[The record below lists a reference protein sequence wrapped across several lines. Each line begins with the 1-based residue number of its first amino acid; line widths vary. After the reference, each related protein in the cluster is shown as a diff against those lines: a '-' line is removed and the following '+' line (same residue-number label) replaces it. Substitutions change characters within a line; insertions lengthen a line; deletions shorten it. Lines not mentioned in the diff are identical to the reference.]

1 MENVLNHKSYKK
13 NFVVVLVI
21 VVTLIVSMIAGGF
34 LIGKYFSNEKNVPVL
49 SKEQLNENVSEDRKN
64 AITSVVSKVSD
75 AIVGINV
82 EEVREVRNPFY
93 DDPFFRQFFGDIGPQ
108 KQVVRGLGSGFIISP
123 DGYILTNDHVAGNAT
138 KISVTLTTGETV
150 QAELIGSDQVS
161 DVALLKIDK
170 KNLPFLEFAN
180 SDNVLIGEW
189 AIAFGNPF
197 GLFEINDKPTV
208 TVGVVSATNMSVTA
222 EGRRVYKDMI
232 QTDASINSGNSGG
245 PLVDIEG
252 KVIGMNTIIYTGGS
266 FSSGSIGVG
275 FAISIN
281 RVVNIMN
288 ELKAKGS
295 IDRNFN
301 VGFNIQPVDE
311 RIAQYYELEK
321 AEGVIV
327 TQILR
332 GGLADRAGLKPED
345 IIIGVNGK
353 PVRNQ
358 QDLVYVINDS
368 RVGDVLI
375 LKILRDGDER
385 EIEMTLEGQ

>member
-1 MENVLNHKSYKK
+1 M
-13 NFVVVLVI
+13 
-21 VVTLIVSMIAGGF
+21 
-34 LIGKYFSNEKNVPVL
+34 
-49 SKEQLNENVSEDRKN
+49 
-64 AITSVVSKVSD
+64 
-75 AIVGINV
+75 
-82 EEVREVRNPFY
+82 
-93 DDPFFRQFFGDIGPQ
+93 
-108 KQVVRGLGSGFIISP
+108 
-123 DGYILTNDHVAGNAT
+123 
-138 KISVTLTTGETV
+138 
-150 QAELIGSDQVS
+150 
-161 DVALLKIDK
+161 
-170 KNLPFLEFAN
+170 
-180 SDNVLIGEW
+180 IGEW